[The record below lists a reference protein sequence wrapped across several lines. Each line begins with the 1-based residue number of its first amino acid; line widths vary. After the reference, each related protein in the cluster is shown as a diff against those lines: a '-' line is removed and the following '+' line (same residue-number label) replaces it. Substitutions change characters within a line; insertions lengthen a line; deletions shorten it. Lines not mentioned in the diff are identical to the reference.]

1 MSTPARL
8 SKQKTTTEKIDDF
21 ALSHAHIILPLAI
34 IILLALF
41 IGLCFA
47 ICGVS
52 AVESGMM
59 KNFLSGGV

>member
-1 MSTPARL
+1 MSTPVRL
-8 SKQKTTTEKIDDF
+8 YKQRTTTEKIDDF

-41 IGLCFA
+41 LGLCFA

-59 KNFLSGGV
+59 RNFLSGGV